1 MEEMLLEK
9 KGMRNQRSL
18 PKKWSPDDLKG
29 ITKRT
34 ELAKEQ
40 SGCSLSS
47 VMEIVEILEFLQGIA
62 PDFPESQQRYFRETA
77 DELITLAISHLEKLR
92 TDFGMEERWSIMGSN
107 WPR

>member
-1 MEEMLLEK
+1 MMKQGCLAE
-9 KGMRNQRSL
+9 R
-18 PKKWSPDDLKG
+18 WSPDDLKG

-47 VMEIVEILEFLQGIA
+47 VMEIVEILEFLQGMA
-62 PDFPESQQRYFRETA
+62 PDFPESQQQYFRETA

-92 TDFGMEERWSIMGSN
+92 TDFGVEERWSIMGTN